1 MLVLVVACVNVA
13 NLLLSRAA
21 HRARE
26 IAVRS
31 ALGASRARVTAL
43 FLTESLALAAVGAL
57 AGLGVAWVG
66 MRLFTNAIADT
77 EPPFWI
83 VLRMDVRVLG
93 FAAAAAVTAALVSGC
108 LPALHASRA
117 GAGEVLKDGA
127 RGASSFRVGRV
138 SRALVVAEL
147 ALSCGLLVAAGM
159 MVSTLTKL
167 RTRDFGVDAR
177 GTVVASLMLPPRY
190 SRDSAAAPRFAD
202 DLRARLR
209 EAGVPNATLAN
220 AMPVADGSPALPVRL
235 ESEPERRDG
244 PPQVALRVAVA
255 PGYFAAVGARPVVG
269 RDFDARDRAGA
280 PDVALVNGEFARRH
294 FAGKDPIGQRLVVRW
309 SEDRTRTLT
318 VVGIA
323 PDVSP
328 GGTNPRSIQEALYVP
343 LLQWPD
349 RWLVIGA
356 HGGLSLTPRLRA
368 AVAALDP
375 DVAVSGVET
384 LEARIARKTWF
395 YRVFGGIFTVF
406 GASALFLAALGLYA
420 VMAASVARR
429 TRELGVRMALGA
441 STGGVLGLVLR
452 QGSRQVAVGGLLG
465 LALGVALS
473 QLLRGM
479 LFGVKPGDPVVMLG
493 VVAVLGGTGL
503 LACIVPALRASR
515 VDPMAALR
523 VE

>member
-1 MLVLVVACVNVA
+1 VNVA

-26 IAVRS
+26 IGVRS
-31 ALGASRARVTAL
+31 ALGASRGRVTAL

-57 AGLGVAWVG
+57 AGLGVAWLG
-66 MRLFTNAIADT
+66 MRLFMNAIADT

-83 VLRMDVRVLG
+83 VLRMDARVLG
-93 FAAAAAVTAALVSGC
+93 FVVAAAATAALVSGC

-117 GAGEVLKDGA
+117 GVGEVLKDGA

-159 MVSTLTKL
+159 MVSTIMKL
-167 RTRDFGVDAR
+167 RTREFGVDAR

-190 SRDSAAAPRFAD
+190 DRDSTAVPRFAD
-202 DLRARLR
+202 DLLARLR
-209 EAGVPNATLAN
+209 DAGVPNATLAN
-220 AMPVADGSPALPVRL
+220 AMPVADGSPVLPVRL
-235 ESEPERRDG
+235 EGEPERREG
-244 PPQVALRVAVA
+244 PPQVALRVAVG
-255 PGYFAAVGARPVVG
+255 PGYFAAVRARPVVG

-280 PDVALVNGEFARRH
+280 PEVALVNGEFARRH
-294 FAGKDPIGQRLVVRW
+294 FAGKDPVGQRLVVR
-309 SEDRTRTLT
+309 SAEDRTRTLT

-328 GGTNPRSIQEALYVP
+328 GGTNPRSIQEAFYVP
-343 LLQWPD
+343 LQQWPD

-356 HGGLSLTPRLRA
+356 HGGLSLAPRLRA
-368 AVAALDP
+368 AAAALDP
-375 DVAVSGVET
+375 DIALSGVET
-384 LEARIARKTWF
+384 LATRIARKTWF
-395 YRVFGGIFTVF
+395 YRVFGSIFAVS
-406 GASALFLAALGLYA
+406 GATALFLAALGLYA

-441 STGGVLGLVLR
+441 STRGVLGLVLR
-452 QGSRQVAVGGLLG
+452 QGSRQVAVGGTLG
-465 LALGVALS
+465 LALGFGLS
-473 QLLRGM
+473 QALRGM
-479 LFGVKPGDPVVMLG
+479 LFGVRPGDPTVTAAVVG
-493 VVAVLGGTGL
+493 VLALTGL
-503 LACIVPALRASR
+503 VACVVPALRASR
-515 VDPMAALR
+515 VDPITALR